1 MAKGINQSSP
11 QGEMEPRDLARGGGV
26 NSTPLGN
33 KVAVTAGTGVGVGY
47 NVHRSGGQHGLPDVV
62 RCRKAG
68 ISWGMSDEREFTSL
82 PRPVRR

>member
-33 KVAVTAGTGVGVGY
+33 KVSLTAGVGVGVGY
-47 NVHRSGGQHGLPDVV
+47 NVHRSGGQHGLTNPAPA
-62 RCRKAG
+62 RSEG
-68 ISWGMSDEREFTSL
+68 ELFPGF
-82 PRPVRR
+82 PGRR